1 MYNFDLPIKK
11 SMKLF
16 LNKKKYQ
23 TFAISLLL
31 SYFHLQSSIGR
42 SNSFEVVFK
51 FPNHCAL

>member
-11 SMKLF
+11 SMTLF
-16 LNKKKYQ
+16 LNKKNQ

-31 SYFHLQSSIGR
+31 SHFHLQFSIGR
-42 SNSFEVVFK
+42 SNSKVVFK